1 MIFPQELERNNEK
14 VKYHR
19 QLAEQDLQRLF
30 TMLFRNPS
38 RNTDI
43 VQILL
48 ERYPNLIKDN

>member
-1 MIFPQELERNNEK
+1 MIFPQELERTNEK